1 MKLKTLLLIV
11 AALAAL
17 SVVVFFVR
25 KPAPA
30 VTADAR
36 LNQPVLDAA
45 TAEKVAE
52 LRLTESGKS
61 LTVKRDT
68 NGVWRVPSYHDFPVD
83 FSRVTRL
90 VGDLTEAKLTRLVT
104 TNPDRIAR
112 LEFKD
117 TTITLLDSAAK
128 ELWTVTLGKNPESG
142 AGRFLRYG
150 NEPKAFLASL
160 NTYLDLESKNWA
172 NAELLALKP
181 DDIAKI
187 ELPFTEGGP
196 ITFTRAKKEDPWT
209 TTATPAGQKSK
220 ADTLASALN
229 TLTSIRFSDTSD
241 LSDAKVA
248 EARPHVCGAYTLTTF
263 DGKTVTIT
271 LARKPEEKKM
281 KPPVADKSLLGAAT
295 PPSPTAPTPAP
306 DPKLLTPE
314 FETIPAGPVFVRI
327 AHSDAAAP
335 VNALMAKRA
344 FQIADYT
351 FTSLPQKSADLFE
364 PAPPPAPAAEPQK
377 P

>member
-1 MKLKTLLLIV
+1 MKLKSLILIV

-209 TTATPAGQKSK
+209 TPATPAGQKPK
-220 ADTLASALN
+220 TDTLASALN

-241 LSDAKVA
+241 SADAKVA

-295 PPSPTAPTPAP
+295 PPSPTAGTPAP

>member
-1 MKLKTLLLIV
+1 MKLKSLILIV

-196 ITFTRAKKEDPWT
+196 ITFTRSKKEDPWT
-209 TTATPAGQKSK
+209 TPATPAGQKPK
-220 ADTLASALN
+220 TDTLASALN

-241 LSDAKVA
+241 SADAKVA
-248 EARPHVCGAYTLTTF
+248 EAKPHARAYTLTAF
-263 DGKTVTIT
+263 DGKTVTIS

-295 PPSPTAPTPAP
+295 PPSPTAGTPAP

-314 FETIPAGPVFVRI
+314 FETIPAGPVFVSI

>member
-1 MKLKTLLLIV
+1 MKLKSLLLIV

-17 SVVVFFVR
+17 SVVVFFIR

-36 LNQPVLDAA
+36 LNQPVLGAA

-61 LTVKRDT
+61 LTVKRDA

-90 VGDLTEAKLTRLVT
+90 VADLTDAKLTRLVT
-104 TNPDRIAR
+104 TNPERIAR

-142 AGRFLRYG
+142 SGRFLRYG
-150 NEPKAFLASL
+150 TEPKAFLASL
-160 NTYLDLESKNWA
+160 NTYLDLEPKNWA

-187 ELPFTEGGP
+187 ELPFAEGGP
-196 ITFTRAKKEDPWT
+196 VTFTRAKKEDPWT
-209 TTATPAGQKSK
+209 SPAAPAGQKPK
-220 ADTLASALN
+220 TDTLASALN

-241 LSDAKVA
+241 PSDAKVA
-248 EARPHVCGAYTLTTF
+248 EAKPHARAYTLTAF
-263 DGKTVTIT
+263 DGKTVTVT

-281 KPPVADKSLLGAAT
+281 KPPVADKSLIGAAT

-314 FETIPAGPVFVRI
+314 FETIPAGPVFVSI

-364 PAPPPAPAAEPQK
+364 PAPPPAPAAAPQK